1 MEIGHN
7 VYLDT
12 LANVLADDAVDLWA
26 TCVYVYNIIKTHFM
40 HIGNNLTVNDVCG
53 MPIICV
59 VSSGTSDVV
68 QRNDVGY
75 YLRKALLPAESFIV
89 EDAAALF
96 EKEYDAGRV
105 IALADSKA
113 LIDN

>member
-1 MEIGHN
+1 
-7 VYLDT
+7 
-12 LANVLADDAVDLWA
+12 
-26 TCVYVYNIIKTHFM
+26 M
-40 HIGNNLTVNDVCG
+40 HIGNNLTVNDVCD

-59 VSSGTSDVV
+59 MSSGQSDVV
-68 QRNDVGY
+68 QRNDVGH

>member
-1 MEIGHN
+1 
-7 VYLDT
+7 
-12 LANVLADDAVDLWA
+12 
-26 TCVYVYNIIKTHFM
+26 M

-59 VSSGTSDVV
+59 VSSETSDVV
-68 QRNDVGY
+68 QRNDVGH

-89 EDAAALF
+89 DDVAVLL
-96 EKEYDAGRV
+96 EKEYDADRV
-105 IALADSKA
+105 TALADSKT